1 MKTQEYLTYN
11 LIEALYW
18 GKVFEVI
25 RVGNLARGPLALVGG
40 IVNQWS
46 VPLAL
51 IKRIRL
57 VWAANKS
64 IRVGNS
70 NDKGYMLPLPL
81 AATRS
86 FVALG
91 V

>member
-18 GKVFEVI
+18 GEVLEVI
-25 RVGNLARGPLALVGG
+25 RVGNLAGGPLALVGRV
-40 IVNQWS
+40 VNQWS
-46 VPLAL
+46 VPFAL
-51 IKRIRL
+51 IKWIRL
-57 VWAANKS
+57 VWAASRN

-70 NDKGYMLPLPL
+70 NDEKYLLPLPL

-86 FVALG
+86 FVTLG
-91 V
+91 I